1 MTVIELEAEVLL
13 WRNCERKIAQHQSF
27 KIGDKTF
34 QFADLAEVE
43 KVLQKYETRLA
54 KAKSTKRS
62 RAMRF
67 VHE

>member
-1 MTVIELEAEVLL
+1 MTVAELEAEVQL
-13 WRNCERKIAQHQSF
+13 WRDCERKIAQHQSF

-34 QFADLAEVE
+34 YYADLDQVG
-43 KVLQKYETRLA
+43 KVLQKYELRLA
-54 KAKSTKRS
+54 KAKSKKRS